1 LSKSCPAE
9 EQEMASFRQRNG
21 KWQARVIRD
30 GYPDQ
35 TRTFASKADAE
46 KWARALES
54 EIDKGQFID
63 FTEAQRTTLGDV
75 IARYLVEVT
84 PTMKGA
90 AEDTIRLKAMM
101 RKPIAQWS
109 MANLSAARIAA
120 FRDERLK
127 EVSGGTVIRE
137 LAYLSAII
145 NHARRE
151 WGINVPN
158 PVQMVRK
165 PPSPQARSRVL
176 TEVEVTRLLDAL
188 EPSGRRSHWT
198 KPAVQLALATAMRRG
213 ELLSLRWENVDLVG
227 RAAFLP
233 DTKNGDSR
241 TVPLSSVALQ
251 ALAALPRHISGV
263 VFPVK
268 AFTLDAAF
276 KRGLKRA
283 GLEGVRFHD
292 LRRTA
297 ITRMAE
303 KLPNVIE
310 LAAVS
315 GHKSLM
321 VLKRYYRPT
330 AGDLARKLG

>member
-1 LSKSCPAE
+1 
-9 EQEMASFRQRNG
+9 MASFRQHGNG
-21 KWQARVIRD
+21 WQGRIRRR
-30 GYPDQ
+30 GYPDI
-35 TRTFASKADAE
+35 TKTFETKADAE

-54 EIDKGQFID
+54 EIDKGQFVSAS
-63 FTEAQRTTLGDV
+63 EAQRNTLGDV
-75 IARYLVEVT
+75 IARYLAEVT
-84 PTMKGA
+84 PSMKGA
-90 AEDTIRLKAMM
+90 SEDTIRLKAIM
-101 RKPIAQWS
+101 RRPIARWS
-109 MANLSAARIAA
+109 MANLSAARIASY
-120 FRDERLK
+120 RDERLK
-127 EVSGGTVIRE
+127 EVSAGTVIRE

-165 PPSPQARSRVL
+165 PQSPQARSRVL
-176 TEVEVTRLLDAL
+176 TEQEVSKLLQAL
-188 EPSGRRSHWT
+188 EPVGRRSHWT
-198 KPAVQLALATAMRRG
+198 KPIAQLALTTAMRRG
-213 ELLSLRWENVDLVG
+213 ELLSLRWEHIDLNG
-227 RAAFLP
+227 RTAFLP

-241 TVPLSSVALQ
+241 TVPLSTAAVQ
-251 ALAALPRHISGV
+251 VLAGLPRHIGGV

-268 AFTLDAAF
+268 FFTLDAAF
-276 KRGLKRA
+276 KRAVRRA

-330 AGDLARKLG
+330 AADLAQKLG

>member
-1 LSKSCPAE
+1 
-9 EQEMASFRQRNG
+9 MASFRQRGG
-21 KWQARVIRD
+21 KWQARVLRN

-35 TRTFASKADAE
+35 TKTFETKADAE

-54 EIDKGQFID
+54 EIDKGQFANVS
-63 FTEAQRTTLGDV
+63 EAQRTTLGNV

-84 PTMKGA
+84 PSMKGVT
-90 AEDTIRLKAMM
+90 EDTIRLKAIM
-101 RKPIAQWS
+101 RKPIARWS
-109 MANLSAARIAA
+109 MANLSAARIAVY
-120 FRDERLK
+120 RDERLK

-137 LAYLSAII
+137 LAYISAII

-165 PPSPQARSRVL
+165 PQSPQSRSRVL
-176 TEVEVTRLLDAL
+176 TDDEVSKLLMAL
-188 EPSGRRSHWT
+188 EPTGRRSHWT

-213 ELLSLRWENVDLVG
+213 ELLSMRWEHVDLQN
-227 RAAFLP
+227 RTAFLS
-233 DTKNGDSR
+233 DTKNGESR
-241 TVPLSSVALQ
+241 TVPLSTAAVQ
-251 ALAALPRHISGV
+251 VLAELPRHISGAV
-263 VFPVK
+263 IPVNF
-268 AFTLDAAF
+268 FTLDAAF
-276 KRGLKRA
+276 KRARKRA
-283 GLEGVRFHD
+283 GLDDVRFHD

-330 AGDLARKLG
+330 AAELAQKLG

>member
-1 LSKSCPAE
+1 
-9 EQEMASFRQRNG
+9 MASFRQRGG
-21 KWQARVIRD
+21 KWQARILRN

-35 TRTFASKADAE
+35 TKTFETKADAE
-46 KWARALES
+46 KWARSVES
-54 EIDKGQFID
+54 EIDKGQFVSIN
-63 FTEAQRTTLGDV
+63 EAQRTTLGNA

-90 AEDTIRLKAMM
+90 AEDTIRLKAIM
-101 RKPIAQWS
+101 RKPIARWS
-109 MANLSAARIAA
+109 MANLSAAHIATY
-120 FRDERLK
+120 RDERLK
-127 EVSGGTVIRE
+127 EVSAGTVIRE

-151 WGINVPN
+151 WGINVLN

-165 PPSPQARSRVL
+165 PQSPQARSRVL
-176 TEVEVTRLLDAL
+176 TDEEISKLLQAL
-188 EPSGRRSHWT
+188 EPTGRRSHWT
-198 KPAVQLALATAMRRG
+198 KPAVHLALYTAMRRG
-213 ELLSLRWENVDLVG
+213 ELLALRWEHIDLQG
-227 RAAFLP
+227 RTAFLP

-241 TVPLSSVALQ
+241 TVPLSSAAVQ
-251 ALAALPRHISGV
+251 VLADLPRHISGLV
-263 VFPVK
+263 IPVK
-268 AFTLDAAF
+268 YFTLDAAF
-276 KRGLKRA
+276 KRGIRRA
-283 GLEGVRFHD
+283 DLEGIRFHD

-297 ITRMAE
+297 ITRMSE

-330 AGDLARKLG
+330 PMDLAKKLG

>member
-1 LSKSCPAE
+1 
-9 EQEMASFRQRNG
+9 MASLRQRGG
-21 KWQARVIRD
+21 KWQARVLRH
-30 GYPDQ
+30 GYPAQ
-35 TRTFASKADAE
+35 TKTFQNKVDAE
-46 KWARALES
+46 KWARSVES
-54 EIDKGQFID
+54 DIDKGHFVNI
-63 FTEAQRTTLGDV
+63 TEAQRTSLGEL
-75 IARYLVEVT
+75 IGRYLVEVT

-90 AEDTIRLKAMM
+90 AEDTIRLKAIM

-109 MANLSAARIAA
+109 MTNLSAARIAA
-120 FRDERLK
+120 YRDERLK
-127 EVSGGTVIRE
+127 EVSSGTVIRE

-151 WGINVPN
+151 WGVNIPN

-176 TEVEVTRLLDAL
+176 TEEEVSMLLQAL
-188 EPSGRRSHWT
+188 EPTGRRSRWT
-198 KPAVQLALATAMRRG
+198 KPIVELALATAMRRS
-213 ELLSLRWENVDLVG
+213 ELLSLRWEHIDLNA
-227 RAAFLP
+227 RTAFLP

-241 TVPLSSVALQ
+241 TVPLSSAAMLV
-251 ALAALPRHISGV
+251 LAGLPRHISGT
-263 VFPVK
+263 VFPVE
-268 AFTLDAAF
+268 FFSLSAAF

-283 GLEGVRFHD
+283 GLNDVRFHD

-321 VLKRYYRPT
+321 VLKQYYRPV
-330 AGDLARKLG
+330 ASELAKKLG

>member
-1 LSKSCPAE
+1 
-9 EQEMASFRQRNG
+9 MASYRQRGG

-35 TRTFASKADAE
+35 TKTFESKADAE

-54 EIDKGQFID
+54 EIDKGQFVNVS
-63 FTEAQRTTLGDV
+63 EAQRTTLGNV
-75 IARYLVEVT
+75 IARYLAEVT
-84 PTMKGA
+84 PSMKGA
-90 AEDTIRLKAMM
+90 PEDTIRLKAIM
-101 RKPIAQWS
+101 RKPIARWS
-109 MANLSAARIAA
+109 MANLSTARIAA
-120 FRDERLK
+120 YRDERLK
-127 EVSGGTVIRE
+127 EVSAGTVIRE

-165 PPSPQARSRVL
+165 PQSPQSRSRVL
-176 TEVEVTRLLDAL
+176 TDEEVSKLLTAL
-188 EPSGRRSHWT
+188 EPTGRRSNWT

-213 ELLSLRWENVDLVG
+213 ELLSMRWEHVDLQN
-227 RAAFLP
+227 RTAFLS
-233 DTKNGDSR
+233 DTKNGESR
-241 TVPLSSVALQ
+241 TVPLSTAAVQ
-251 ALAALPRHISGV
+251 VLAELPRHISGAV
-263 VFPVK
+263 IPVK
-268 AFTLDAAF
+268 FFTLDAAF
-276 KRGLKRA
+276 KRARKRA
-283 GLEGVRFHD
+283 GLDDVRFHD

-330 AGDLARKLG
+330 AAELAQKLG

>member
-1 LSKSCPAE
+1 
-9 EQEMASFRQRNG
+9 MASFRQRNG
-21 KWQARVIRD
+21 KWQARVIRE
-30 GYPDQ
+30 GYPEQ
-35 TRTFASKADAE
+35 TKTFETKVDAE

-54 EIDKGQFID
+54 EIDRGQFVNVS
-63 FTEAQRTTLGDV
+63 EAQRTTLGDV

-101 RKPIAQWS
+101 RKPIARWS

-127 EVSGGTVIRE
+127 QVSGGTVIRE
-137 LAYLSAII
+137 LAYISAIV

-165 PPSPQARSRVL
+165 PQSPQALSRVL
-176 TEVEVTRLLDAL
+176 TDDEISKLLQAL
-188 EPSGRRSHWT
+188 EPEGRRSHWT
-198 KPAVQLALATAMRRG
+198 KPAVQLALAPAMRRG
-213 ELLSLRWENVDLVG
+213 ELLSLRWEHVDLQN
-227 RAAFLP
+227 RTTFLS

-241 TVPLSSVALQ
+241 TVPLSTAAVQ
-251 ALAALPRHISGV
+251 VLAGLPRHICGV

-268 AFTLDAAF
+268 FFTLDAAF
-276 KRGLKRA
+276 KRGVRRA
-283 GLEGVRFHD
+283 GLDGVRFHD

-297 ITRMAE
+297 ITRMAG

-330 AGDLARKLG
+330 AMQLAKKLG

>member
-1 LSKSCPAE
+1 
-9 EQEMASFRQRNG
+9 MASFRQRGG
-21 KWQARVIRD
+21 KWQARVLRN

-35 TRTFASKADAE
+35 TKTFETKADAE
-46 KWARALES
+46 KWARTVES
-54 EIDKGQFID
+54 EIDKGQFVSIN
-63 FTEAQRTTLGDV
+63 EAQRTTLGNV

-90 AEDTIRLKAMM
+90 AEDTIRLKAIM
-101 RKPIAQWS
+101 RKPIARWS
-109 MANLSAARIAA
+109 MANLSAAHIATY
-120 FRDERLK
+120 RDERLK
-127 EVSGGTVIRE
+127 EVSAGTVIRE

-151 WGINVPN
+151 WGINVLN

-165 PPSPQARSRVL
+165 PQSPQARSRVL
-176 TEVEVTRLLDAL
+176 TDEEISKLLQAL
-188 EPSGRRSHWT
+188 EPTGRRSHWT
-198 KPAVQLALATAMRRG
+198 KPAVHLALYTAMRRG
-213 ELLSLRWENVDLVG
+213 ELLTLRWEHIDLQG
-227 RAAFLP
+227 RTAFLP

-241 TVPLSSVALQ
+241 TVPLSSAAVQ
-251 ALAALPRHISGV
+251 VLADLPRHISGLV
-263 VFPVK
+263 IPVK
-268 AFTLDAAF
+268 YFTLDAAF
-276 KRGLKRA
+276 KRGIRRA
-283 GLEGVRFHD
+283 DLEGIRFHD

-321 VLKRYYRPT
+321 VLKRYYRPS
-330 AGDLARKLG
+330 AVDLAKKLG

>member
-1 LSKSCPAE
+1 
-9 EQEMASFRQRNG
+9 MASLRQRGG

-35 TRTFASKADAE
+35 TKTFESKADAE
-46 KWARALES
+46 KWARSVES
-54 EIDKGQFID
+54 DIDKGQFVNVS
-63 FTEAQRTTLGDV
+63 EAQRTTLGDL

-84 PTMKGA
+84 PLMKGA
-90 AEDTIRLKAMM
+90 TEDTIRLKAIM
-101 RKPIAQWS
+101 RKSIARWS

-120 FRDERLK
+120 YRDERLK
-127 EVSGGTVIRE
+127 EVSAGTVIRE

-165 PPSPQARSRVL
+165 PQSPQARARVL
-176 TEVEVTRLLDAL
+176 TDEEVEKLLVAL
-188 EPSGRRSHWT
+188 EPTGRRSHWT

-213 ELLSLRWENVDLVG
+213 ELLSIRWEHVDLQN
-227 RAAFLP
+227 RTAFLS
-233 DTKNGDSR
+233 DTKNGESR
-241 TVPLSSVALQ
+241 TVPLSTAAVQ
-251 ALAALPRHISGV
+251 VLAELPRHISGV
-263 VFPVK
+263 VIPVK
-268 AFTLDAAF
+268 FFTLDAAF
-276 KRGLKRA
+276 KRARKRA
-283 GLEGVRFHD
+283 GLNDLRFHD

-330 AGDLARKLG
+330 AAELAQKLG

>member
-1 LSKSCPAE
+1 
-9 EQEMASFRQRNG
+9 MASFRQRGG
-21 KWQARVIRD
+21 KWQARVLRN

-35 TRTFASKADAE
+35 TKTFETKADAE

-54 EIDKGQFID
+54 EIDKGQFVSV
-63 FTEAQRTTLGDV
+63 TEAQRTTLGDL
-75 IARYLVEVT
+75 IGRYLAEVT
-84 PTMKGA
+84 PSMKGA
-90 AEDTIRLKAMM
+90 TEDTIRLKAIM
-101 RKPIAQWS
+101 RRSIARWS
-109 MANLSAARIAA
+109 MANLSATRIATY
-120 FRDERLK
+120 RDERLK
-127 EVSGGTVIRE
+127 EVSSGTVIRE

-151 WGINVPN
+151 WGISVPN

-176 TEVEVTRLLDAL
+176 TEEEISKLLQAL
-188 EPSGRRSHWT
+188 EPTGRRSHWT
-198 KPAVQLALATAMRRG
+198 KPIVQLALATAMRRG
-213 ELLSLRWENVDLVG
+213 ELLALRWEHIDLNG
-227 RAAFLP
+227 RTAFLP
-233 DTKNGDSR
+233 ETKNGDSR
-241 TVPLSSVALQ
+241 TVPLSTAAVKV
-251 ALAALPRHISGV
+251 LAELPRHISGS
-263 VFPVK
+263 VFPLK

-276 KRGLKRA
+276 KRGVRRA
-283 GLEGVRFHD
+283 GLDGVRFHD

-330 AGDLARKLG
+330 AMDLAQKLG

>member
-1 LSKSCPAE
+1 
-9 EQEMASFRQRNG
+9 MASFRQRSG

-35 TRTFASKADAE
+35 AKTFEAKVDAE
-46 KWARALES
+46 KWARSVES
-54 EIDKGQFID
+54 DIDKGQFVSID
-63 FTEAQRTTLGDV
+63 EAQRTTLADL

-90 AEDTIRLKAMM
+90 TADTIRLKAIM
-101 RKPIAQWS
+101 RRPISRWS
-109 MANLSAARIAA
+109 MANLSASKIAA
-120 FRDERLK
+120 YRDGRLK

-137 LAYLSAII
+137 LAYLSSII

-165 PPSPQARSRVL
+165 PQSPPSRGRVL
-176 TEVEVTRLLDAL
+176 TDNEVEMLLQAL
-188 EPSGRRSHWT
+188 EPTGRRSHWT
-198 KPAVQLALATAMRRG
+198 KPSVQLALATAMRRG
-213 ELLSLRWENVDLVG
+213 ELLSLKWEHVDLQG
-227 RAAFLP
+227 RTALLP

-241 TVPLSSVALQ
+241 TVPLSSVAVGV
-251 ALAALPRHISGV
+251 LAGLPRHIS
-263 VFPVK
+263 VFVIPVK
-268 AFTLDAAF
+268 FCTLDAAF
-276 KRGLKRA
+276 KRGTRRA
-283 GLEGVRFHD
+283 GLDDVRFHD

-297 ITRMAE
+297 ITQMAL

-321 VLKRYYRPT
+321 VLKQYYRPS
-330 AGDLARKLG
+330 ASDLAHKLG

>member
-1 LSKSCPAE
+1 
-9 EQEMASFRQRNG
+9 
-21 KWQARVIRD
+21 
-30 GYPDQ
+30 
-35 TRTFASKADAE
+35 
-46 KWARALES
+46 
-54 EIDKGQFID
+54 
-63 FTEAQRTTLGDV
+63 
-75 IARYLVEVT
+75 
-84 PTMKGA
+84 MKGA
-90 AEDTIRLKAMM
+90 TEDTIRLKAIM
-101 RKPIAQWS
+101 RKPIARWS
-109 MANLSAARIAA
+109 MANLSAAQIATY
-120 FRDERLK
+120 RDKRLE
-127 EVSGGTVIRE
+127 EVSAGTVIRE

-176 TEVEVTRLLDAL
+176 TDEEISKLLQAL
-188 EPSGRRSHWT
+188 EPTERRSHWT

-213 ELLSLRWENVDLVG
+213 ELLSLRWEHIDLLG
-227 RAAFLP
+227 KTAFLP

-241 TVPLSSVALQ
+241 TVPLSSVAVQ
-251 ALAALPRHISGV
+251 VLAELPRHISGMV
-263 VFPVK
+263 IPVQY
-268 AFTLDAAF
+268 FTLDAAF
-276 KRGLKRA
+276 KRGVRRS
-283 GLEGVRFHD
+283 GLNGVRFHD

-321 VLKRYYRPT
+321 VLKRYYRPS
-330 AGDLARKLG
+330 AMDLAKKLG

>member
-1 LSKSCPAE
+1 
-9 EQEMASFRQRNG
+9 MASFRQRGG
-21 KWQARVIRD
+21 KWQARVLRN

-35 TRTFASKADAE
+35 TKTFETKADAE
-46 KWARALES
+46 KWARSVES
-54 EIDKGQFID
+54 EIDKGQFVSIS
-63 FTEAQRTTLGDV
+63 EAQRTTLGDA

-90 AEDTIRLKAMM
+90 AEDKIRLKAIM
-101 RKPIAQWS
+101 RKPIARWS

-120 FRDERLK
+120 YRDERLK
-127 EVSGGTVIRE
+127 EVSSGTVIRE
-137 LAYLSAII
+137 LAYISAII

-165 PPSPQARSRVL
+165 PQSPQARSRVL
-176 TEVEVTRLLDAL
+176 TDEEVAKLLQAL
-188 EPSGRRSHWT
+188 EPIGRRSHWT

-213 ELLSLRWENVDLVG
+213 ELLKLKWENVDLQG
-227 RAAFLP
+227 RSAFLP

-241 TVPLSSVALQ
+241 TVPLSSVAVQ
-251 ALAALPRHISGV
+251 VFTELPRHISGLV
-263 VFPVK
+263 IPVK
-268 AFTLDAAF
+268 YFTLDAAF
-276 KRGLKRA
+276 KRGVRRV
-283 GLEGVRFHD
+283 GLDGVRFHD

-330 AGDLARKLG
+330 AVELAQKLG

>member
-1 LSKSCPAE
+1 
-9 EQEMASFRQRNG
+9 MASFRQRSG

-35 TRTFASKADAE
+35 TKTFEAKADAE
-46 KWARALES
+46 KWARLVES
-54 EIDKGQFID
+54 EIDKGQFVSVN
-63 FTEAQRTTLGDV
+63 EAQRTTLGDV

-84 PTMKGA
+84 PSMKGA
-90 AEDTIRLKAMM
+90 SEDTIRLKAIM
-101 RKPIAQWS
+101 RKAIARWS

-120 FRDERLK
+120 YRDERLK
-127 EVSGGTVIRE
+127 EVSAGTVIRE

-165 PPSPQARSRVL
+165 PQSPQARSRVL
-176 TEVEVTRLLDAL
+176 TDEEVARLLLAL
-188 EPSGRRSHWT
+188 EPIGRRSHWT
-198 KPAVQLALATAMRRG
+198 KPAVQLALSTAMRRG
-213 ELLSLRWENVDLVG
+213 ELLSLKWENVDLQG
-227 RAAFLP
+227 RTVFLP

-241 TVPLSSVALQ
+241 MVPLSSTAVQ
-251 ALAALPRHISGV
+251 VLAELPRHISGLV
-263 VFPVK
+263 IPVK
-268 AFTLDAAF
+268 YFTLDAAF
-276 KRGLKRA
+276 KRGVCRA
-283 GLEGVRFHD
+283 GLDGVRLHD

-303 KLPNVIE
+303 KLPNLIE

-330 AGDLARKLG
+330 ALELAQKLG

>member
-1 LSKSCPAE
+1 
-9 EQEMASFRQRNG
+9 MASFRQHGNG
-21 KWQARVIRD
+21 WQARVRRK

-35 TRTFASKADAE
+35 TKTFETKADAE
-46 KWARALES
+46 RWARSLES
-54 EIDKGQFID
+54 EIDKGQFVNV
-63 FTEAQRTTLGDV
+63 TEAQRTTLGEV
-75 IARYLVEVT
+75 ISRYLVEVT
-84 PTMKGA
+84 PSMKGA
-90 AEDTIRLKAMM
+90 LEDTIRLNAIK
-101 RKPIAQWS
+101 RKPIARWS
-109 MANLSAARIAA
+109 LSNLSPARVAA

-127 EVSGGTVIRE
+127 EVSPGTVIRE

-165 PPSPQARSRVL
+165 PQNPQARSRVL
-176 TEVEVTRLLDAL
+176 TDDEVTRLIQAL

-198 KPAVQLALATAMRRG
+198 KPVVQLALATAMRRG
-213 ELLSLRWENVDLVG
+213 ELLSLVWSNLDLEG
-227 RAAFLP
+227 RTAFLP
-233 DTKNGDSR
+233 DTKNGESR
-241 TVPLSSVALQ
+241 TVPLSSTAVQ
-251 ALAALPRHISGV
+251 VLADLPRHISGV

-268 AFTLDAAF
+268 FFSLDAAF
-276 KRGLKRA
+276 KKGVRRA
-283 GLEGVRFHD
+283 RLDGVRFHD

-330 AGDLARKLG
+330 AGELARKLG

>member
-1 LSKSCPAE
+1 
-9 EQEMASFRQRNG
+9 MASFRQRGG
-21 KWQARVIRD
+21 KWQARVLRD

-35 TRTFASKADAE
+35 AKTFESKADAE
-46 KWARALES
+46 RWARAVES
-54 EIDKGQFID
+54 SIDKGQFVDIN
-63 FTEAQRTTLGDV
+63 EAQRTTLGDV
-75 IARYLVEVT
+75 IKRYLAEVT
-84 PTMKGA
+84 PTMKSA
-90 AEDTIRLKAMM
+90 VADTIRLRALM
-101 RKPIAQWS
+101 RRPLARLS

-127 EVSGGTVIRE
+127 QVSAGTVIRE
-137 LAYLSAII
+137 LAYLSSII

-165 PPSPQARSRVL
+165 PSSPPARARVL
-176 TEVEVTRLLDAL
+176 SDDEVSILLHAL
-188 EPSGRRSHWT
+188 EPTGRRSHWT

-213 ELLSLRWENVDLVG
+213 ELLSLRWEQIDLQA
-227 RAAFLP
+227 RTAFLP

-241 TVPLSSVALQ
+241 TVPLSSSALET
-251 ALAALPRHISGV
+251 LARLPRHISGQ

-276 KRGLKRA
+276 KRGLARA
-283 GLEGVRFHD
+283 GVDGLRFHD

-321 VLKRYYRPT
+321 VLKQYYRPSA
-330 AGDLARKLG
+330 AGLAQKLG

>member
-1 LSKSCPAE
+1 
-9 EQEMASFRQRNG
+9 MASFRQRNG
-21 KWQARVIRD
+21 KWQARVIRE
-30 GYPDQ
+30 GYPEQ
-35 TRTFASKADAE
+35 TKTFETKVDAE

-54 EIDKGQFID
+54 EIDRGQFVNVS
-63 FTEAQRTTLGDV
+63 EAQRTTLGDV

-101 RKPIAQWS
+101 RKPIARWS

-127 EVSGGTVIRE
+127 QVSGGTVIRE
-137 LAYLSAII
+137 LAYISAIV

-151 WGINVPN
+151 WGINMPN

-165 PPSPQARSRVL
+165 PQSPQSRSRVL
-176 TEVEVTRLLDAL
+176 TDDEVTKLLMAL
-188 EPSGRRSHWT
+188 EPTRRRSHWT

-213 ELLSLRWENVDLVG
+213 ELLSLRWEHVDLQN
-227 RAAFLP
+227 RTAFLP

-241 TVPLSSVALQ
+241 MVPLST
-251 ALAALPRHISGV
+251 AAVQVLVGLPRHISGV
-263 VFPVK
+263 VLPVK
-268 AFTLDAAF
+268 FFTLDAAF
-276 KRGLKRA
+276 KRGVRRA

-321 VLKRYYRPT
+321 VLKRYYRPSAT
-330 AGDLARKLG
+330 ELASKLG

>member
-1 LSKSCPAE
+1 
-9 EQEMASFRQRNG
+9 MASFRQHGNG
-21 KWQARVIRD
+21 WQARIRRQ
-30 GYPDQ
+30 GYPDITKSFQ
-35 TRTFASKADAE
+35 ALLDAE
-46 KWARALES
+46 KWARSVES
-54 EIDKGQFID
+54 EIDKGQFVN
-63 FTEAQRTTLGDV
+63 FSEAQRTSLGDL

-90 AEDTIRLKAMM
+90 SEDTIRLKAIM
-101 RKPIAQWS
+101 RKTIARWS

-120 FRDERLK
+120 YRDERLK
-127 EVSGGTVIRE
+127 EVGAGTVIRE

-165 PPSPQARSRVL
+165 PQSPQARSRVL
-176 TEVEVTRLLDAL
+176 TDEEVAKLLRAL
-188 EPSGRRSHWT
+188 EPSGRRSAWT

-213 ELLSLRWENVDLVG
+213 ELLSLRWEQIDLQD
-227 RAAFLP
+227 RTAFLSN
-233 DTKNGDSR
+233 TKNGDSR

-251 ALAALPRHISGV
+251 VLAELPRHISGMLI
-263 VFPVK
+263 PVK
-268 AFTLDAAF
+268 YFTLEAAF
-276 KRGLKRA
+276 KRGVRRA
-283 GLEGVRFHD
+283 GLDGVRFHD

-315 GHKSLM
+315 GHKSLT
-321 VLKRYYRPT
+321 VLKQYYRPDAT
-330 AGDLARKLG
+330 ELARKLG

>member
-1 LSKSCPAE
+1 
-9 EQEMASFRQRNG
+9 MASFRQRSG
-21 KWQARVIRD
+21 KWQARIIRD

-35 TRTFASKADAE
+35 TKTFETKADAE
-46 KWARALES
+46 KWARSVES
-54 EIDKGQFID
+54 EIDKGQFVNVN
-63 FTEAQRTTLGDV
+63 EAQRTTLGDV
-75 IARYLVEVT
+75 IGRYLAEVT
-84 PTMKGA
+84 PSMKGA
-90 AEDTIRLKAMM
+90 TEDTIRLKAIM
-101 RKPIAQWS
+101 RKPIARWS
-109 MANLSAARIAA
+109 MANLNAARIAA
-120 FRDERLK
+120 YRDERLK

-137 LAYLSAII
+137 LAYISSII

-151 WGINVPN
+151 WSINVPN

-165 PPSPQARSRVL
+165 PQTPQSRSRVL
-176 TEVEVTRLLDAL
+176 TDDEVSKLLTAL
-188 EPSGRRSHWT
+188 EPTGRRSHWT

-213 ELLSLRWENVDLVG
+213 ELLSLKWQHIDLQG
-227 RAAFLP
+227 RTAFLP

-241 TVPLSSVALQ
+241 TVPLSSTAVQ
-251 ALAALPRHISGV
+251 VLAELPRHISGAV
-263 VFPVK
+263 IPVK
-268 AFTLDAAF
+268 FFTLDAAF
-276 KRGLKRA
+276 KRARKRA
-283 GLEGVRFHD
+283 GLGDVRFHD

-330 AGDLARKLG
+330 AAELAQKLG

>member
-1 LSKSCPAE
+1 
-9 EQEMASFRQRNG
+9 MASFRQRGG
-21 KWQARVIRD
+21 KWQARVLRE

-35 TRTFASKADAE
+35 TKTFETKADAE
-46 KWARALES
+46 KWARAIES
-54 EIDKGQFID
+54 EIDKGQFVNVS
-63 FTEAQRTTLGDV
+63 EAQRTTLGDL
-75 IARYLVEVT
+75 IGRYLVEVT
-84 PTMKGA
+84 PLMKGA
-90 AEDTIRLKAMM
+90 SEDTIRLTAIM
-101 RKPIAQWS
+101 RKPISRWS
-109 MANLSAARIAA
+109 MANLSAGRIAA
-120 FRDERLK
+120 YRDERLK
-127 EVSGGTVIRE
+127 EVSAGTVIRE

-165 PPSPQARSRVL
+165 PQSPQARARVL
-176 TEVEVTRLLDAL
+176 TEEEITKLLVAL
-188 EPSGRRSHWT
+188 EPAGRRSHWT
-198 KPAVQLALATAMRRG
+198 KPIVQLALATAMRRG
-213 ELLSLRWENVDLVG
+213 ELLSLRWEHIDLLN
-227 RAAFLP
+227 RTAFLP
-233 DTKNGDSR
+233 DTKNGESR
-241 TVPLSSVALQ
+241 TVPLSSTAVQVLEG
-251 ALAALPRHISGV
+251 LPRHISGA

-268 AFTLDAAF
+268 FFTLDAAF
-276 KRGLKRA
+276 KRGLRRTD
-283 GLEGVRFHD
+283 LEGVRFHD

-330 AGDLARKLG
+330 AMELAQKLG